1 MNSSDHLHDADSP
14 SSSPSWASGA
24 VSVPSSL
31 RVARFVTRYAS
42 CTVDPRPGRAVHYP
56 DLNACLVNEGRPE
69 PVDCNT
75 VHFGYAIPVSVV
87 PLAEEPELAEL
98 VLDPTPDLTPEAVS
112 YLLRHHP
119 QLRQEN
125 NDIQNIRDL
134 NGGNG
139 SLKMAATAKHEHLR
153 GRDGG
158 NFVAE
163 PEEDIAAIAKQISD
177 HAEAIYQTWKS
188 RGLAPAEILTCHS
201 NATAADKF
209 GSALTPQPS
218 QMSPH
223 QQKTYPLKSSLQP
236 KTSPVKTVSK
246 SSVSRSSQQASTVTV
261 DFLASAPSLD
271 ANNLEQLVN
280 NFVVEDK
287 ARLAAAKQQQKS
299 SPAKLLP
306 SSIQFA
312 LQKFEKQIPSD
323 IQVSKSPPS
332 LSFVKPAGPHLE
344 MKSQPPQPKSTAVGT
359 YPTHFTRNS
368 AVSTSSSTSKQL
380 PNMKPSNLVHHH
392 SSILDTIEST
402 FPQELQQQPKRS
414 PADSS
419 SETTTV
425 SPAASSGLTTW
436 PLKNKSI
443 TVSGGNDRRSTGI
456 ALSSTG
462 SDVCTNR
469 KDDAASSSG
478 ELSTIPSNKSSSN
491 TKEAVAYLDE
501 VAREE
506 ERLIN
511 ALKTGIIIAEDPTK
525 VTTPSSKISEK
536 KTGILQKKSP
546 IKDNKVSSV
555 TKKVKKQQSADIV
568 TSKFPINAT
577 GTQTR
582 KSPES
587 SVTVNPIAPPAL
599 STVATPLSQ
608 SFVSSPISKLS
619 PSQTDSE
626 SPRSQQNQSL
636 PISSNKDELD
646 KSSLSS
652 LSVVD
657 YAKVRYRAAQQN
669 PLTQQRLE
677 DVKQFEQQR
686 SITGIASVSGSTS
699 VDSKHLQHNE
709 VIPVARNRFQVSPRS
724 TRADVSTSATSP
736 AENWRPDWLPGGR
749 DGVDSEVPHVK
760 RRTGTPVANLARPV
774 RHPPVDSHP
783 PHQENAI
790 QQRFRTTGT
799 VSGTNP
805 VRPFLT
811 RGSVAERVLIFEKCP
826 SELLLEK
833 RSRGAPAITTWR
845 TGHDVHTKAQ
855 VRNISYYMHD
865 NKRSISGIYSYFF

>member
-1 MNSSDHLHDADSP
+1 MNSSDHLRDADSP
-14 SSSPSWASGA
+14 SSPPSLASGA
-24 VSVPSSL
+24 VAVPPGL
-31 RVARFVTRYAS
+31 RVARCVTRYAS

-112 YLLRHHP
+112 YLLKHHP

-125 NDIQNIRDL
+125 NDIRNNRDL

-139 SLKMAATAKHEHLR
+139 NLKMAATAKHEHLR
-153 GRDGG
+153 GRDSG

-218 QMSPH
+218 QISPH
-223 QQKTYPLKSSLQP
+223 QQKTSPVKSSLQT
-236 KTSPVKTVSK
+236 KSSPVKSASK
-246 SSVSRSSQQASTVTV
+246 SSVTKSQQASAVAV

-287 ARLAAAKQQQKS
+287 ARLAAARQQQKS

-312 LQKFEKQIPSD
+312 LQKFEKQVPSD
-323 IQVSKSPPS
+323 IQVSRSPPS
-332 LSFVKPAGPHLE
+332 LSFVKLAGPHHE
-344 MKSQPPQPKSTAVGT
+344 IKSQPLQPKSTAVGT
-359 YPTHFTRNS
+359 YTSHFTRNTT
-368 AVSTSSSTSKQL
+368 VSTSSSISQL
-380 PNMKPSNLVHHH
+380 PNTKSSTLVHHH
-392 SSILDTIEST
+392 GSIQMDTIETT
-402 FPQELQQQPKRS
+402 FPQELSLQPKRS
-414 PADSS
+414 PAESS
-419 SETTTV
+419 SEKTTA

-436 PLKNKSI
+436 PLKNKSVTI
-443 TVSGGNDRRSTGI
+443 SGGNDRRSTGI
-456 ALSSTG
+456 AVNSTG
-462 SDVCTNR
+462 SDVSSNR
-469 KDDAASSSG
+469 KCDAAPSSG
-478 ELSTIPSNKSSSN
+478 ELATIPSNKSSSN
-491 TKEAVAYLDE
+491 TKDAVAYLDE

-525 VTTPSSKISEK
+525 VTTPGSKISEK
-536 KTGILQKKSP
+536 KTGILQKKTS

-555 TKKVKKQQSADIV
+555 AKKVKKQQPAEIV
-568 TSKFPINAT
+568 TPKFPITAT
-577 GTQTR
+577 GIQTR

-587 SVTVNPIAPPAL
+587 SVTVTPIPPPAL

-608 SFVSSPISKLS
+608 SFVTSPVSKLS
-619 PSQTDSE
+619 ASPTDSE
-626 SPRSQQNQSL
+626 SPKSQQNQSL
-636 PISSNKDELD
+636 PISNSKDELD

-686 SITGIASVSGSTS
+686 SIAGIASVSGGTA
-699 VDSKHLQHNE
+699 VDSKHLHHNE

-724 TRADVSTSATSP
+724 TSADVSTSSTSP

-749 DGVDSEVPHVK
+749 DGVDGEVPHVK
-760 RRTGTPVANLARPV
+760 RRTGTPVTNLARPV

-790 QQRFRTTGT
+790 QQRFRTTGP

-855 VRNISYYMHD
+855 VRNT
-865 NKRSISGIYSYFF
+865 SYFMHENKCNISRIFS